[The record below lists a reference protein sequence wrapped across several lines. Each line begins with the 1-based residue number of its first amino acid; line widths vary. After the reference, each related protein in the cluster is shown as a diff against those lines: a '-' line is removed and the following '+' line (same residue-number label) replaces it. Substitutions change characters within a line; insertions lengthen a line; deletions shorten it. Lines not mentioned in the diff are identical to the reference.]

1 MNWLALLALA
11 GLQVASN
18 VSASSSASKEGAEVT
33 IEHFQFLPATLK
45 SAVGA
50 SVTWTNK
57 DDDVHTVMDAAGVFR
72 SGALDGGQS
81 YSYTFAKAG
90 VYRIA
95 CSLHPQMSETIIVE

>member
-1 MNWLALLALA
+1 MKRLSLIALA
-11 GLQVASN
+11 GSLA
-18 VSASSSASKEGAEVT
+18 ACGATAAPPAAPKTAVV
-33 IEHFQFLPATLK
+33 IENFRFLPATLK
-45 SAVGA
+45 IAAGS

-57 DDDVHTVMDAAGVFR
+57 DDDVHTVMDAAGAFR

-95 CSLHPQMSETIIVE
+95 CSLHPQMSEVIIVE

>member
-1 MNWLALLALA
+1 MNRLASFALA
-11 GLQVASN
+11 GLLVACN
-18 VSASSSASKEGAEVT
+18 ASATSSAGKEGADVT
-33 IEHFQFLPATLK
+33 IEHFQFFPATLEI
-45 SAVGA
+45 AVGA

>member
-1 MNWLALLALA
+1 MSRLVLFGLATLL
-11 GLQVASN
+11 VAAQS
-18 VSASSSASKEGAEVT
+18 VAAPPVATDTEVT
-33 IEHFQFLPATLK
+33 IENFHFIPATLK
-45 SAVGA
+45 IAAGS

-81 YSYTFAKAG
+81 FRYTFAKAG

-95 CSLHPQMSETIIVE
+95 CSLHPQMSEVIVVE